1 MTLFMALL
9 LLHRLWATSGGRT
22 GPAGTGQAPLRSFEK
37 VQAAPV
43 IRLLVKEDVGAVV
56 AACDWLFEPPG
67 AVSDLWD
74 PAAAEQ
80 RLLELCT
87 TERSTAFVAHLDSRL
102 IGFCTVY
109 LDLNSLRY
117 GQRASL
123 NEIAVDPRYRSRGL
137 GARLLH
143 TAKSWARDQGA
154 TQLLLDSSTSR
165 IDAHR
170 FYRSEK
176 PSFEAMCF
184 GWRL

>member
-1 MTLFMALL
+1 M
-9 LLHRLWATSGGRT
+9 RT
-22 GPAGTGQAPLRSFEK
+22 DGDVPSDNRE
-37 VQAAPV
+37 PV
-43 IRLLVKEDVGAVV
+43 IRSLAEEDVGAVV
-56 AACDWLFEPPG
+56 AACDWLYAAPG
-67 AVSDLWD
+67 TVSDLWD
-74 PAAAEQ
+74 PAAARQ

-87 TERSTAFVAHLDSRL
+87 SARSTAFVAYLDSHL

-109 LDLNSLRY
+109 LDLNTLRY
-117 GQRASL
+117 GQRAWL
-123 NEIAVDPRYRSRGL
+123 NDIAVDPLYRSRGL
-137 GARLLH
+137 GGRLLE

-170 FYRSEK
+170 FYRREN